1 MLLLGPGKAAL
12 GLLRRPLWVSPR
24 KVLSNWFA
32 DVLGFFAQVLSG
44 CMLGLLLLLG
54 DLKGCNAAHCFM
66 FLQWRFTVAFQ
77 GS

>member
-32 DVLGFFAQVLSG
+32 DVLGFFAQVL
-44 CMLGLLLLLG
+44 
-54 DLKGCNAAHCFM
+54 
-66 FLQWRFTVAFQ
+66 
-77 GS
+77 